1 MTFARIVFA
10 LVLSLSL
17 DVSAKPKRTKVPR
30 NGVLVLMWGGGKT
43 AADAEKSVAD
53 FKARIPKSSV
63 TPVVLRSDDV
73 TGLKPGFHVAA
84 IGVCPILKGRQLVEQ
99 LRIVSKGVYARLVPP
114 QKALEGLACP
124 AITFPAREFFFFPQ
138 GDGEDHEQVF
148 EARTATSSGVL
159 VGSLTVTVN
168 TNGEYLTSWFEVSAE
183 LQDKKGEAVSSASIA
198 KVKDARVDT
207 FKGEG
212 EALVLSATEY
222 DGICPSARWYEEV
235 FIEYRISVR
244 KGEVQVKRSEAGR
257 EGGLCAP
264 DAEGLTGEQLAR
276 KTAAWEQATAA
287 CKGKGAKACL
297 EALSIAESEMYSEDE
312 PERQPAGD
320 D

>member
-1 MTFARIVFA
+1 MPFTRVAVA
-10 LVLSLSL
+10 LVLFVALE
-17 DVSAKPKRTKVPR
+17 VSAKPKRTKVPR

-43 AADAEKSVAD
+43 AADGEKALAD

-63 TPVVLRSDDV
+63 TATVLRSDDV

-124 AITFPAREFFFFPQ
+124 AITFPNRDFFFFPQ

-148 EARTATSSGVL
+148 EARTATTQGVL
-159 VGSLTVTVN
+159 VGALTVTVN

-183 LQDKKGEAVSSASIA
+183 LQDQKGSAVSSTSIS
-198 KVKDARVDT
+198 KVMDGRVES

-212 EALVLSATEY
+212 DALVLTATEY
-222 DGICPSARWYEEV
+222 EGACPSARWYEELSV
-235 FIEYRISVR
+235 EYRIAVR
-244 KGEVQVKRSEAGR
+244 KGELQVKRREVSR

-276 KTAAWEQATAA
+276 KTAAVEQASAA

-297 EALSIAESEMYSEDE
+297 EALSIAESEMSSEDE

>member
-1 MTFARIVFA
+1 MSFTRIAVA
-10 LVLSLSL
+10 LVVSLAL
-17 DVSAKPKRTKVPR
+17 DVSAKPKRATVPR

-43 AADAEKSVAD
+43 PGDGEKALAD
-53 FKARIPKSSV
+53 FRARIPKSSV
-63 TPVVLRSDDV
+63 TATVLRSDEV
-73 TGLKPGFHVAA
+73 AGLKPGFHVAA

-124 AITFPAREFFFFPQ
+124 AITFPNREFFFFPP

-148 EARTATSSGVL
+148 EARTATSQGVL

-168 TNGEYLTSWFEVSAE
+168 TNGEYLTSWFEVGAE
-183 LQDKKGEAVSSASIA
+183 LQDQKGVATATASMS
-198 KVKDARVDT
+198 KVMDARVET
-207 FKGEG
+207 FRGEG
-212 EALVLSATEY
+212 DALVLTATEY
-222 DGICPSARWYEEV
+222 EGMCPSARWYEELSV
-235 FIEYRISVR
+235 EYRIAVR
-244 KGEVQVKRSEAGR
+244 KGELQVKRREVSR

-276 KTAAWEQATAA
+276 KTAAVEQASAA

-297 EALSIAESEMYSEDE
+297 EALSIAESELSFDDTSSS
-312 PERQPAGD
+312 GD

>member
-1 MTFARIVFA
+1 M
-10 LVLSLSL
+10 SLSRVVFVL
-17 DVSAKPKRTKVPR
+17 VSFLALEGWAKPKRAKVPR

-43 AADAEKSVAD
+43 TADAEKSVAD

-99 LRIVSKGVYARLVPP
+99 LRIVSKGVYARLVAP

-124 AITFPAREFFFFPQ
+124 AITFPNREFFFFPR

-148 EARTATSSGVL
+148 EARTATGTGVL

-168 TNGEYLTSWFEVSAE
+168 TNGEYLTSWFQVSAE
-183 LQDKKGEAVSSASIA
+183 LQEKGEAVSSASIA
-198 KVKDARVDT
+198 KVIDARVDT

-212 EALVLSATEY
+212 DALVLSTTEY
-222 DGICPSARWYEEV
+222 DGICPNVAWYEEV
-235 FIEYRISVR
+235 SVDYRISVR
-244 KGEVQVKRSEAGR
+244 KGEVQVKRSEVGR

-264 DAEGLTGEQLAR
+264 DAEGLTGAQLAR
-276 KTAAWEQATAA
+276 KTAAVEQASAA
-287 CKGKGAKACL
+287 CKGKGKKACL
-297 EALSIAESEMYSEDE
+297 EALSIAESELSFDDSGS
-312 PERQPAGD
+312 GD

>member
-1 MTFARIVFA
+1 MALARIVVLLTVSLA
-10 LVLSLSL
+10 L
-17 DVSAKPKRTKVPR
+17 DAAAGPKRPKVPR

-43 AADAEKSVAD
+43 PADAEKALAD

-63 TPVVLRSDDV
+63 PATVLRSDDV

-114 QKALEGLACP
+114 QQKLEGLACP
-124 AITFPAREFFFFPQ
+124 AITFPARDFFFFPP

-148 EARTATSSGVL
+148 EARTATSGGVL
-159 VGSLTVTVN
+159 TGSLTVTVN

-183 LQDKKGEAVSSASIA
+183 LQDAKGTALSSTSIA
-198 KVKDARVDT
+198 KVMDARVES

-212 EALVLSATEY
+212 DALVLRATEY
-222 DGICPSARWYEEV
+222 EGTCPSSRWSEELSV
-235 FIEYRISVR
+235 DYRIAVR
-244 KGEVQVKRSEAGR
+244 KGELQVKRRELAR

-276 KTAAWEQATAA
+276 KTAAVEQASAA
-287 CKGKGAKACL
+287 CKGKGMKACL
-297 EALSIAESEMYSEDE
+297 EALSIAESELVWED
-312 PERQPAGD
+312 
-320 D
+320 